1 MAWRADPI
9 AQGANPVHTVRDE
22 RDLGHRR
29 KGVLGAR
36 GCGPWRDG
44 WKRGDKTTCR
54 ESTRGE
60 KLSLIFGFCAP
71 LLGVLRGRGT
81 PQQGSFSVAEFNQV
95 YARAAYYDIA
105 FRRDIEPEVKFIMDE
120 YARLNGRPLSSVLEI
135 ACGPGYHVR
144 AFVEKGVRATGLDLR
159 PEIIDFARK
168 EAEALGI
175 SAEWIA
181 ADMRGFSLPAPVD
194 AIITM
199 YDSIDCLSAG
209 DDLVDH
215 FRTVSANLNKGGI
228 YLFEV
233 THPRDCSMWSYGRH
247 KYEGERDGTKVE
259 IIWAVND
266 PVPDMLTQIAEV
278 ETILRVTENGNVS
291 EFRDR
296 ARERFTLP
304 QEFVALIKLAGGLDV
319 VDVYGDFVQGLRMDN
334 SPASRR
340 MIFVLRKSG

>member
-1 MAWRADPI
+1 M
-9 AQGANPVHTVRDE
+9 
-22 RDLGHRR
+22 
-29 KGVLGAR
+29 
-36 GCGPWRDG
+36 
-44 WKRGDKTTCR
+44 
-54 ESTRGE
+54 
-60 KLSLIFGFCAP
+60 
-71 LLGVLRGRGT
+71 
-81 PQQGSFSVAEFNQV
+81 AEFNQV

-105 FRRDIEPEVKFIMDE
+105 FRRNIDPEVAFIMNE
-120 YARLNGRPLSSVLEI
+120 YQRLNGRPLASVLEI

-144 AFVEKGVRATGLDLR
+144 AFVEKGVRAIGLDLM
-159 PEIIDFARK
+159 PEMIDFARR

-175 SAEWIA
+175 TAEWIA

-199 YDSIDCLSAG
+199 YDSIDCLATG

-215 FRTVSANLNKGGI
+215 FRTVAANLTSGGI

-233 THPRDCSMWSYGRH
+233 THPRDCSMWNYGSH

-266 PVPDMLTQIAEV
+266 PVPDPLTQIAEV
-278 ETILRVTENGNVS
+278 ETILRVTENDRVM

-304 QEFVALIKLAGGLDV
+304 QEFMALIKLAGGLAV
-319 VDVYGDFVQGLRMDN
+319 EGVYGDFVPGLAMDN

-340 MIFVLRKSG
+340 MIFLLRKTA

>member
-1 MAWRADPI
+1 
-9 AQGANPVHTVRDE
+9 
-22 RDLGHRR
+22 
-29 KGVLGAR
+29 
-36 GCGPWRDG
+36 
-44 WKRGDKTTCR
+44 
-54 ESTRGE
+54 
-60 KLSLIFGFCAP
+60 
-71 LLGVLRGRGT
+71 
-81 PQQGSFSVAEFNQV
+81 
-95 YARAAYYDIA
+95 
-105 FRRDIEPEVKFIMDE
+105 
-120 YARLNGRPLSSVLEI
+120 
-135 ACGPGYHVR
+135 
-144 AFVEKGVRATGLDLR
+144 
-159 PEIIDFARK
+159 
-168 EAEALGI
+168 
-175 SAEWIA
+175 
-181 ADMRGFSLPAPVD
+181 MRGFSLPAPVD

-304 QEFVALIKLAGGLDV
+304 QEFHGPDQACRRTRRGGRLRGFRSGIAHGQFAGFAAHD
-319 VDVYGDFVQGLRMDN
+319 LR
-334 SPASRR
+334 SAQIRLTP
-340 MIFVLRKSG
+340 

>member
-1 MAWRADPI
+1 M
-9 AQGANPVHTVRDE
+9 
-22 RDLGHRR
+22 
-29 KGVLGAR
+29 
-36 GCGPWRDG
+36 
-44 WKRGDKTTCR
+44 
-54 ESTRGE
+54 
-60 KLSLIFGFCAP
+60 
-71 LLGVLRGRGT
+71 
-81 PQQGSFSVAEFNQV
+81 AEFNQV

-105 FRRDIEPEVKFIMDE
+105 FRRDIEPEVAFIMSE
-120 YARLNGRPLSSVLEI
+120 YQRLNGRPLSSVLEI

-144 AFVEKGVRATGLDLR
+144 SFVERGVRAVGLDLM
-159 PEIIDFARK
+159 PEMIEFARK

-175 SAEWIA
+175 KAEWIA
-181 ADMRGFSLPAPVD
+181 ADMRGFSLAAPVD

-215 FRTVSANLNKGGI
+215 FRTVAANLTPGGI

-233 THPRDCSMWSYGRH
+233 THPRDCSMWNYGKH
-247 KYEGERDGTKVE
+247 KYEGERDGVKVE

-278 ETILRVTENGNVS
+278 ETILRVTENDRVL

-304 QEFVALIKLAGGLDV
+304 QEFMALIKLAGGLEV
-319 VDVYGDFVQGLRMDN
+319 EGVYGDFIPGLKMDN

-340 MIFVLRKSG
+340 MIFLLRKPV